1 MGEAQTPPGGYG
13 RNLQPDRYTKVQ
25 HKSTHSV
32 IPAVPTLK
40 LANLRGLLG
49 VVLLLRHCLLVSVV
63 MICTFPNI
71 SEPKVPLP
79 IRLWVHHRQ
88 LPGPRGLNLQQ
99 QQTASENS
107 NLKNYWLVPGSKISI
122 KG

>member
-63 MICTFPNI
+63 MICTIPQHLRTQSSSSHQALGTPQAASWASWSKF
-71 SEPKVPLP
+71 
-79 IRLWVHHRQ
+79 
-88 LPGPRGLNLQQ
+88 
-99 QQTASENS
+99 TAAAD
-107 NLKNYWLVPGSKISI
+107 SI
-122 KG
+122 